1 MVISIYFV
9 VPAQPELFGLILAL
23 CMTAMIWLPSITRK
37 PVITILDPAA
47 LAWAGKVLL
56 QPAPPPLP

>member
-1 MVISIYFV
+1 MVISINFF
-9 VPAQPELFGLILAL
+9 VPAQPELSGLILAL
-23 CMTAMIWLPSITRK
+23 CMTAMLWLPSITRK

-47 LAWAGKVLL
+47 LAWAGKVLR